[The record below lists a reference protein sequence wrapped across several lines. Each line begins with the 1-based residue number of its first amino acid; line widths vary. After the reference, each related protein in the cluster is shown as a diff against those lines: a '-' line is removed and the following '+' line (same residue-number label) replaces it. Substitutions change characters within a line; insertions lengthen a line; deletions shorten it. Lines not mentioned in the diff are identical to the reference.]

1 MYLRVR
7 LSNFR
12 RCYFSLSEELRDE
25 LDRTLEIALTDTRN
39 PADVCHMILN
49 AAEFMEHDDK

>member
-1 MYLRVR
+1 MLT
-7 LSNFR
+7 

-25 LDRTLEIALTDTRN
+25 LDRVLADALEDPRN

>member
-1 MYLRVR
+1 MLD
-7 LSNFR
+7 
-12 RCYFSLSEELRDE
+12 RCYFSLSDELRDE
-25 LDRTLEIALTDTRN
+25 LDRILEDALEDPRN